1 MIVILVAIAKV
12 KKSKHDSSGDSESEE
27 KVPIKRYGLR
37 DRSIIKPAKRP
48 GQDSETE
55 AVDQATTKS
64 KTALLLSPGDNLV
77 LEDLKPALTTNCQ
90 KLPT

>member
-1 MIVILVAIAKV
+1 MEN
-12 KKSKHDSSGDSESEE
+12 DSSSNEE
-27 KVPIKRYGLR
+27 KVPVKRHRLR

-48 GQDSETE
+48 GQDSEAE
-55 AVDQATTKS
+55 AVDQATTS

-77 LEDLKPALTTNCQ
+77 LEDLKPALTTNNRQ